1 MKEFFKMFL
10 ASLTAIVVSGFLVSI
25 LLITAIIAFTAAAMS
40 EPQTKVASNSV
51 LTISMNEIGGDNING
66 AAYEYLDFMTMEVNM
81 PISTSAAISA
91 IKAAANDTNI
101 QAIALINEP
110 DRHMGMAQM
119 QEVRQALSDFKLS
132 GKKIYSYGKFYSNAD
147 YYFASVADTVILCP
161 EGNFLWNG
169 LSSQVA
175 FFKNMLDKIGVEV
188 TAVKHGKYKSAIEP
202 FTMAGMSEA
211 SREQSTALLQSVWGD
226 MTNSISISRG
236 ITPEILNE
244 YADNL
249 TIDSDVT
256 AQGLGMVDTLL
267 YNDQFDA
274 LLKNNYGKEYKTVA
288 LRKYASS
295 VSVQSTGKSNGTVA
309 VIYAEGDII
318 DGKSGEGTV
327 GDKSLRELLRRARE
341 SKEIKAVVLRVNSP
355 GGSALAAELIC
366 REVELLQK
374 EKPVVASFG
383 NVAASGGYY
392 IAAPADLIVAS
403 PATITG
409 SIGVFGL
416 TVNAE
421 KGMREKLGVNIVI
434 VKTNKH
440 GALGTPF
447 RPMDKVEE
455 AFMQQSVDKVY
466 TTFVKRVAAGRNLT
480 VAQVDS
486 IAGGRVWSGSDA
498 LKVGLVDGMGDLDEA
513 IAIAADK
520 AGLEGNYDLTV
531 LSNKK
536 SLFYEFIGTAN
547 AGYAWLTNKEIT
559 ETFGNSMLTQFQHMT
574 TIVGSNAPQAV
585 MPYILTIQ

>member
-40 EPQTKVASNSV
+40 EPQAKVASNSV

-66 AAYEYLDFMTMEVNM
+66 AAYEYLDFTTMEVNM

-119 QEVRQALSDFKLS
+119 QEVREALSDFKLS

-421 KGMREKLGVNIVI
+421 KGMREKLGVNIDI

-536 SLFYEFIGTAN
+536 SLFYEFLGTAN